1 MTQTANCARHLGVI
15 VGKMLP
21 NHPPQIYTPV
31 AKEAI
36 LLQPQSLSNPN
47 QSHLSQR
54 SYLQNL
60 NRIAF
65 YTKNQDEPE

>member
-47 QSHLSQR
+47 QSHLVKEAIF
-54 SYLQNL
+54 
-60 NRIAF
+60 RI
-65 YTKNQDEPE
+65 